1 MSPVLSEK
9 QLVFLVGSPRSG
21 TTLLSRMLSAHSDV
35 YSPAEPHLMPPLAH
49 LGYWETVERAPYDPI
64 ITQRGLREFVAS
76 LPNGENDLIA
86 GLRACTDHL
95 YTRSLSTSGAQLF
108 LDQTPADA
116 LVLDFVTR
124 LYPKARYVVLTRN
137 PLAIWSSYV
146 DSFFDGDFESA
157 YRNNPLVE
165 RYVPAVARF
174 LTETSAP
181 HVHVRYEDVV
191 REPASELRRIC
202 DCLGIEFEPGMVDYG
217 EQAGGQRQDARG
229 LGDPMTVA
237 KEKRPTTASIGKWAR
252 ALQGAPA
259 RIAQSQEILERLTD
273 GDLAA
278 WGYDRNELAAELAAI
293 DPAGSPP
300 PAPRLTRYALERRAM
315 VAGRRLIRSS
325 SFLQRILRG
334 IRSACDVLLR

>member
-1 MSPVLSEK
+1 MTAPVSEES
-9 QLVFLVGSPRSG
+9 LVFLVGSPRAG

-35 YSPAEPHLMPPLAH
+35 FSPAEPHLMPPLAH

-64 ITQRGLREFVAS
+64 ITQRGLREFVAT
-76 LPNGENDLIA
+76 LPNGEADLTA
-86 GLRACTDHL
+86 ALRACTDHL
-95 YTRSLSTSGAQLF
+95 YTQSLSTSGAKLF
-108 LDQTPADA
+108 LDQTPAYA

-124 LYPKARYVVLTRN
+124 LYPDARYVVLTRN

-165 RYVPAVARF
+165 RYVPAIARF
-174 LTETSAP
+174 LSETEAR

-191 REPASELRRIC
+191 SEPATELQRIC

-237 KEKRPTTASIGKWAR
+237 KEKRPTTRSIGKWTQ
-252 ALQGAPA
+252 ALLGAPE
-259 RIAQSQEILERLTD
+259 RIAQSQEILARLAD
-273 GDLAA
+273 DDLRA
-278 WGYDRNELAAELAAI
+278 WGYDRAELAGELASI
-293 DPAGSPP
+293 DPAGTPP
-300 PAPRLTRYALERRAM
+300 PAPKLTRYTLERKAM
-315 VAGRRLIRSS
+315 VVGRRMIRGSA
-325 SFLQRILRG
+325 FLQRTLRL